1 MLVSFG
7 ILGELDSIY
16 KGKKMQREKLRQ
28 NKSKIISGALLLST
42 SLCNVAF
49 AEKSGAFLGAEV
61 GYGGASVEYKS
72 SYTEQN
78 LTTGEIYGYAPYT
91 LKYNGGGVKYGI
103 IAGYKQFFTP
113 YLGLR
118 YYASLSAMHA
128 LLSTTSSGVSQQWKN
143 VSATMI
149 NYGVNVDFLGNFIVQ
164 ESLDFGGFVGL
175 GLGGT
180 SWVGKS
186 IDDYQKLVI
195 DSYNQGWGLSK
206 NSFDVA
212 LNVGLRANIAKRHG
226 VEIVARVP
234 FLATKL
240 FDKTYQGRFDNTGG
254 GDSYLYT
261 QSEKT
266 TIHHPY
272 SITAR
277 YTFSF

>member
-1 MLVSFG
+1 MKNLS
-7 ILGELDSIY
+7 
-16 KGKKMQREKLRQ
+16 
-28 NKSKIISGALLLST
+28 KSVFLSVAVASALAASAVAEQSG
-42 SLCNVAF
+42 V
-49 AEKSGAFLGAEV
+49 FLGAEV
-61 GYGGASVEYKS
+61 GYGGASVEDRSNYDERPM
-72 SYTEQN
+72 TQ
-78 LTTGEIYGYAPYT
+78 APRSTPT

-128 LLSTTSSGVSQQWKN
+128 SLSTTSSGVSAEWKN

-149 NYGVNVDFLGNFIVQ
+149 NYGVNVDFLGNFIAQ

-175 GLGGT
+175 GIGGT

-186 IDDYQKLVI
+186 INDYQKFI
-195 DSYNQGWGLSK
+195 DSYQQGWKLNK

-212 LNVGLRANIAKRHG
+212 LNVGLRANIAKNHG

-234 FLATKL
+234 FLPTKL
-240 FDKTYQGRFDNTGG
+240 IDKSRTEPYNVGADTYLATTTKK
-254 GDSYLYT
+254 DSL
-261 QSEKT
+261 
-266 TIHHPY
+266 HHPY

>member
-1 MLVSFG
+1 MTYLKTLDFFRFLDLSLG
-7 ILGELDSIY
+7 GLKILLTKKC
-16 KGKKMQREKLRQ
+16 KGKKMRQ
-28 NKSKIISGALLLST
+28 NKSKIISVALALG
-42 SLCNVAF
+42 NVAF
-49 AEKSGAFLGAEV
+49 AEQSGAFLGAEV
-61 GYGGASVEYKS
+61 GYGGASVDYKT
-72 SYTEQN
+72 SYSEQN
-78 LTTGEIYGYAPYT
+78 LTTGEIQGYIPYT

-103 IAGYKQFFTP
+103 VAGYKQFFTP

-128 LLSTTSSGVSQQWKN
+128 SLSTTSSGVSAQWKN

-149 NYGVNVDFLGNFIVQ
+149 NYGVNVDFLGNFITQ

-186 IDDYQKLVI
+186 IDDYQKVI

-212 LNVGLRANIAKRHG
+212 LNVGLRANIAKHHG

-240 FDKTYQGRFDNTGG
+240 FDKTYQQRFGNGGG
-254 GDSYLYT
+254 GDAYLAT
-261 QSEKT
+261 SSEKNQRT
-266 TIHHPY
+266 PPI
-272 SITAR
+272 
-277 YTFSF
+277 

>member
-1 MLVSFG
+1 M
-7 ILGELDSIY
+7 
-16 KGKKMQREKLRQ
+16 KQ
-28 NKSKIISGALLLST
+28 NKCKITIASVALALG
-42 SLCNVAF
+42 NVAF
-49 AEKSGAFLGAEV
+49 AEQSGVFLGAEV

-72 SYTEQN
+72 NYTEQN
-78 LTTGEIYGYAPYT
+78 LTTGEIQGYSPYT

-103 IAGYKQFFTP
+103 VAGHKQFFTP

-128 LLSTTSSGVSQQWKN
+128 SLSTTSSGVSAEWKN

-149 NYGVNVDFLGNFIVQ
+149 NYGANVDFLGNFIAQ

-186 IDDYQKLVI
+186 IDDYQKLI
-195 DSYNQGWGLSK
+195 DSYQQGWSLRK
-206 NSFDVA
+206 NGFDVA
-212 LNVGLRANIAKRHG
+212 LNVGLRANIAKNHG

-234 FLATKL
+234 FLATNL
-240 FDKTYQGRFDNTGG
+240 FDKTYQQRFDNGGG
-254 GDSYLYT
+254 GDAYLGT
-261 QSEKT
+261 SSEKT
-266 TIHHPY
+266 SIHHPY